1 MARQVIRQIT
11 RLATG
16 QVTKRATRQ
25 AARHATRRM
34 QWLSAVVS
42 LSTVLMFQSAYS
54 QAPDSDQPDSGAE
67 QTSAGEHLFQQ
78 YCATCHE
85 GGDPR
90 APSRSSLN
98 TMSADDIRFALTGGV
113 MSAQG
118 QSLDESQL
126 AVLVDHLAREPVS
139 DRWVAAN
146 QCADSQMGISLERVS
161 LPSPGGGVTFGRS
174 LSASQSGLQ
183 GESLGALEVA
193 WTIAFPG
200 IGGLRST
207 PVITS
212 DTLFYPAASNSHVFA
227 IDVESGCIKWSYD
240 AEASLRGSA
249 VLAEDP
255 GDGKARLYVADE
267 RARLHAI
274 DPYSGESLWVRSGAL
289 DEGMHTRLTGAPVV
303 FESRLYLPVSASG
316 VQRGAL
322 DAHECCD
329 GRGGVIALD
338 AASGEEI
345 WRYVTMP
352 LAQYTGLRNAAGTRL
367 RGPSGAPVWASPSL
381 DVERRQLYITTGE
394 NTSLPAT
401 DTSNAF
407 IALDIDSGEVV
418 WQFQAVA
425 NDVWNMACTGR
436 EYGAN
441 CPSPDNS
448 IRKDW
453 DFGSAP
459 SLVTLASGEQRLV
472 AGQKSGHLWA
482 LNPDNGDVIWQQ
494 RVGQGGALGGNHW
507 GTAHDGQRVF
517 LPISDPGSY
526 PNPERFPG
534 VYAFDLTS
542 GEPVWSYSATPDC
555 ANGRQERVGHCD
567 TRFGFSAMPLV
578 VDGVLIAGAVDG
590 RLYLFD
596 SASGEVMGIHDTAV
610 PMTGSNGIDGH
621 GGSLDAHTISAGSG
635 MIFVGSGYNRFS
647 QREGNVL
654 IAYRPRD
661 SARN

>member
-1 MARQVIRQIT
+1 MIRRMNWLTAVVCMSAAMAFQGAQSQPAVNG
-11 RLATG
+11 L
-16 QVTKRATRQ
+16 Q
-25 AARHATRRM
+25 AASSSREDT
-34 QWLSAVVS
+34 
-42 LSTVLMFQSAYS
+42 
-54 QAPDSDQPDSGAE
+54 AE
-67 QTSAGEHLFQQ
+67 QLFEQ

-90 APSRSSLN
+90 APSRASLH
-98 TMSADDIRFALTGGV
+98 TMSADDLRFALTAGV

-118 QSLDESQL
+118 QSLNESQRAL
-126 AVLVDHLAREPVS
+126 LIDHLAREPVS
-139 DRWVAAN
+139 NRWVADNRCDASRMN
-146 QCADSQMGISLERVS
+146 ISLDYVA
-161 LPSPGGGVTFGRS
+161 LPSPGGDVTFGRS
-174 LSASQSGLQ
+174 LSSAQSGLQ
-183 GESLGALEVA
+183 GESLNDLEVA
-193 WTIAFPG
+193 WSIAFPG

-207 PVITS
+207 PVITE
-212 DTLFYPAASNSHVFA
+212 DTLFYPAASTTHVYA
-227 IDVESGCIKWSYD
+227 IDAQSGCIKWAYD
-240 AEASLRGSA
+240 AGVSLRSSA
-249 VLAEDP
+249 VLA
-255 GDGKARLYVADE
+255 GDLSDDVALLFVADE

-274 DPYSGESLWVRSGAL
+274 DPYTGESVWVRNGAL

-322 DAHECCD
+322 DTHECCD
-329 GRGGVIALD
+329 GRGGVIAFD
-338 AASGEEI
+338 ALTGEEV
-345 WRYVTMP
+345 WRYATMP
-352 LAQYTGLRNAAGTRL
+352 PAEYTGLRNIAGTRL

-381 DVERRQLYITTGE
+381 DTQRRQLYITTGE

-441 CPSPDNS
+441 CPAPADS

-459 SLVTLASGEQRLV
+459 ALVTLPSGEQRLV

-507 GTAHDGQRVF
+507 GVAHDGERVF
-517 LPISDPGSY
+517 LPISDPGGY
-526 PNPERFPG
+526 PNPDRFPG
-534 VYAFDLTS
+534 VYAYDLNS

-555 ANGRQERVGHCD
+555 DDGRQERVGNCD
-567 TRFGFSAMPLV
+567 SRFGFSATPLV

-596 SASGEVMGIHDTAV
+596 TDSGDVMGVYDTAV
-610 PMTGSNGIDGH
+610 PFTGSNGISGH
-621 GGSLDAHTISAGSG
+621 GGSLDSQTISAGNG

-654 IAYRPRD
+654 IAYRPRQ

>member
-1 MARQVIRQIT
+1 MMKWANRP
-11 RLATG
+11 
-16 QVTKRATRQ
+16 
-25 AARHATRRM
+25 AAFA
-34 QWLSAVVS
+34 L
-42 LSTVLMFQSAYS
+42 LLLFTVYQPVQS
-54 QAPDSDQPDSGAE
+54 QAPTQENGQSTSQTTTQAVT
-67 QTSAGEHLFQQ
+67 QTSADNAGEQLFAQH
-78 YCATCHE
+78 CAACHE

-90 APSRSSLN
+90 APSLASLN
-98 TMSADDIRFALTGGV
+98 TMSADDLRFALTGGV

-118 QSLDESQL
+118 QSLNESQL
-126 AVLVDHLAREPVS
+126 AILVEHLARDPVS
-139 DRWVAAN
+139 DNWIAAN
-146 QCADSQMGISLERVS
+146 RCSDERMAISLDKAS
-161 LPSPGGGVTFGRS
+161 LASPGGGLEFGRQ

-183 GESLGALEVA
+183 KSNLSALEVA
-193 WTIAFPG
+193 WSIVFPG
-200 IGGLRST
+200 VGGLRSS
-207 PVITS
+207 PVITE
-212 DTLFYPAASNSHVFA
+212 DTLFYPAASSTHVFA
-227 IDVESGCIKWSYD
+227 IDVASGCIKWSYD
-240 AEASLRGSA
+240 AGTSLRGSA
-249 VLAEDP
+249 VLGETVSGEQAN
-255 GDGKARLYVADE
+255 KQALLYVTDE

-274 DPYSGESLWVRSGAL
+274 NPIDGEPVWVRSGVL
-289 DEGMHTRLTGAPVV
+289 DDGMHTRLTGAPVV

-322 DAHECCD
+322 DTHECCD

-338 AASGEEI
+338 AMSGEEI

-352 LAQYTGLRNAAGTRL
+352 PADYTGERNPAGTRL

-381 DVERRQLYITTGE
+381 DTERRQLYITTGE

-441 CPSPDNS
+441 CPTESDS

-459 SLVTLASGEQRLV
+459 ALVTLASGEQRLL

-482 LNPDNGDVIWQQ
+482 LNPANGEVLWQQ
-494 RVGQGGALGGNHW
+494 RVGDGGALGGNHW
-507 GTAHDGQRVF
+507 GIAHDGERVF
-517 LPISDPGSY
+517 LPISDPGPY
-526 PNPERFPG
+526 PSTDRFPG
-534 VYAFDLTS
+534 VYAFDLMS
-542 GEPVWSYSATPDC
+542 GEPVWSYSASPAC
-555 ANGRQERVGHCD
+555 ESGRQRRVDNCD

-578 VDGVLIAGAVDG
+578 VDEVVVAGAVDG

-596 SASGEVMGIHDTAV
+596 SENGSVLGVYDTAV
-610 PMTGSNGIDGH
+610 PFQGDNGIPGH

-654 IAYRPRD
+654 IAYRPR
-661 SARN
+661 

>member
-1 MARQVIRQIT
+1 MMRG
-11 RLATG
+11 LS
-16 QVTKRATRQ
+16 RQ
-25 AARHATRRM
+25 AGVALLLFTAC
-34 QWLSAVVS
+34 
-42 LSTVLMFQSAYS
+42 QSV
-54 QAPDSDQPDSGAE
+54 QAQVPAD
-67 QTSAGEHLFQQ
+67 SAGEQLFQQ
-78 YCATCHE
+78 HCAGCHE

-90 APSRSSLN
+90 APSRTSLN
-98 TMSADDIRFALTGGV
+98 TMSADDLRFALTGGV

-118 QSLDESQL
+118 QALNEAQL
-126 AVLVDHLAREPVS
+126 AVLVDQLARDPVS
-139 DRWVAAN
+139 ENWIAAN
-146 QCADSQMGISLERVS
+146 RCRSEDMGISLGAVS
-161 LPSPGGGVTFGRS
+161 LPSPGGALTFGREF
-174 LSASQSGLQ
+174 SAAQSGLQ
-183 GESLGALEVA
+183 KEHLTDLDIA

-200 IGGLRST
+200 IGGLRSS
-207 PVITS
+207 PVITE
-212 DTLFYPAASNSHVFA
+212 DTLFYPAASTTHMFA

-240 AEASLRGSA
+240 AGASLRGSA
-249 VLAEDP
+249 VLADVVADDP
-255 GDGKARLYVADE
+255 DRNRAMLYVTDE

-274 DPYSGESLWVRSGAL
+274 NPLSGEPEWVRSGAL

-322 DAHECCD
+322 DTHECCD
-329 GRGGVIALD
+329 GRGGVIAMD
-338 AASGEEI
+338 AMTGEEI

-352 LAQYTGLRNAAGTRL
+352 PAEYTEEINSAGTRL

-381 DVERRQLYITTGE
+381 DTERRRLYITTGE

-441 CPSPDNS
+441 CPTESDS

-459 SLVTLASGEQRLV
+459 ALVTLESGEQRLV

-482 LNPDNGDVIWQQ
+482 LDPANGDVIWQQ
-494 RVGQGGALGGNHW
+494 RIGEGGALGGNHW
-507 GTAHDGQRVF
+507 GVAHDGERVF
-517 LPISDPGSY
+517 LPISDPGAF
-526 PNPERFPG
+526 PAGDRFPG
-534 VYAFDLTS
+534 VYAFNLLS
-542 GEPVWSYSATPDC
+542 GEPVWSYSASPACGD
-555 ANGRQERVGHCD
+555 GRQERVGNCD

-596 SASGEVMGIHDTAV
+596 SENGSVLGIYDTAI
-610 PMTGSNGIDGH
+610 PIEGSNGIAGH

-654 IAYRPRD
+654 IAYRPRGD
-661 SARN
+661 ARN